1 MPEGERK
8 RRLILVAEDNDDLRG
23 MLRTWLSSRGFDVAE
38 ASDGAEAIDFC
49 RLTAPDL
56 ILTDLQMPGIDGI
69 TAIRHIRRDERLR
82 HIPIIVITAF
92 GDWGMDL
99 FLNIESLGDA
109 PVEYLAKPVSLGG
122 LAEVLGRLLPPAR
135 GLNDDTQVESRP

>member
-23 MLRTWLSSRGFDVAE
+23 MLTTWLSRGGYEVAE
-38 ASDGAEAIDFC
+38 ASDGAEAVDFC
-49 RLTAPDL
+49 RRTAPDL

-82 HIPIIVITAF
+82 HIPIVVITAF

-109 PVEYLAKPVSLGG
+109 PVEYLAKPISFGG
-122 LAEVLGRLLPPAR
+122 LAEVLERLLPPAR
-135 GLNDDTQVESRP
+135 GPNDPQVESRP